1 MCLKT
6 VNTKSFIANKINII
20 AKAPVRYSYDS
31 FARAKLIHNIREGA
45 RTLQLRFICTGE
57 SGEINLQQSALYP
70 LCFDKMRAQYTVC
83 IMTKSMSKYRKFWL
97 NKCVYP

>member
-45 RTLQLRFICTGE
+45 RTIQLRFIRKGE
-57 SGEINLQQSALYP
+57 SGEINSQQYFSLNILKILQIWTSII
-70 LCFDKMRAQYTVC
+70 F
-83 IMTKSMSKYRKFWL
+83 
-97 NKCVYP
+97 